1 MQISLNIDDAIY
13 EKLKKSGVDI
23 QAKIDE
29 MINSLVKERGHS
41 KEFLEN
47 RAYFQSVLEEIESG
61 KAKLLSQE
69 EYEKEI
75 DKIFNSL

>member
-61 KAKLLSQE
+61 KTKLLSHNE
-69 EYEKEI
+69 VWEKIETLT
-75 DKIFNSL
+75 K